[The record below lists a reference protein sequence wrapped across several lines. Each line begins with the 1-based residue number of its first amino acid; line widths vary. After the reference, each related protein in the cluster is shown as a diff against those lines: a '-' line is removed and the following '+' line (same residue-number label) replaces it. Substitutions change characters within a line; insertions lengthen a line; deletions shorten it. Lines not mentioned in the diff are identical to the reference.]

1 MRIRAGYEIAYDCS
15 GPTPMVAMLSV
26 RPERLVDLITPQDMA
41 VSPGVEVRAYRDA
54 FGNICHRLTAPK
66 GRITLS
72 ARFVIADC
80 GAPDPEEPEAEQH
93 PVDRLP
99 DAALQF
105 LLGSRYC
112 ETDALMD
119 LAWEEFGRVRGGWR
133 RVQAVVDYAHQ
144 RLEFGY
150 HHARLDRTATD
161 AHRDR
166 KGVCRDFAHL
176 AITLCRCLNI
186 PARYCTGY
194 LGDIGVEAVDLPMDF
209 SAWFEAFIGGRW
221 RTFDPRHNQP
231 RIGRILQAHGRD
243 ATDVAFTTSF
253 GRVELANFR
262 VVTEEAVLA

>member
-1 MRIRAGYEIAYDCS
+1 MRIRAGYEIAYDCLA
-15 GPTPMVAMLSV
+15 PTPMVAMLSV
-26 RPERLVDLITPQDMA
+26 RPERVADLITAQDMI
-41 VSPGVEVRAYRDA
+41 VSPPVEVRAYHDG
-54 FGNICHRLTAPK
+54 FGNLCHRLTAPK

-72 ARFVIADC
+72 AEFLIADC
-80 GAPDPEEPEAEQH
+80 GQPDPQDLEAEQH
-93 PVDRLP
+93 PVDQLP

-150 HHARLDRTATD
+150 HHARVDRTASD

-176 AITLCRCLNI
+176 AIALCRCLNI

-194 LGDIGVEAVDLPMDF
+194 LGDIGVEPVDLPMDF
-209 SAWFEAFIGGRW
+209 SAWFEAFVGGAW
-221 RTFDPRHNQP
+221 RTFDPRHNRP
-231 RIGRILQAHGRD
+231 RIGRILQAYGRD

-253 GRVELANFR
+253 GRVELAGFK
-262 VVTEEAVLA
+262 VVTEEAP